1 MLTVSRA
8 KGTEPIT
15 NLQMFVLIGT
25 ILGAQLGALLY
36 LRSRVDRLCR
46 KVDRAMDTMD
56 TVHRVE
62 LIGR

>member
-1 MLTVSRA
+1 M
-8 KGTEPIT
+8 T
-15 NLQMFVLIGT
+15 NLQMFILIGT

>member
-1 MLTVSRA
+1 M
-8 KGTEPIT
+8 T
-15 NLQMFVLIGT
+15 NLQMFILIGT

-36 LRSRVDRLCR
+36 LRSRVDCLCR
-46 KVDRAMDTMD
+46 KADSAMD

>member
-1 MLTVSRA
+1 M
-8 KGTEPIT
+8 T
-15 NLQMFVLIGT
+15 NLQMFILIGT

-46 KVDRAMDTMD
+46 KVDRAMDT
-56 TVHRVE
+56 VHRVE